1 MKRVFMLLLFICAF
15 AKMNAQSVTFEDGKY
30 YEVGFVNC
38 LVGNKTAPTEIQLI
52 LPSYSNPKGLKYV
65 DNDSKVVVFYNM
77 PACMTYFSCKGWTL
91 FNIGEHYFMIRRE
104 ITKEEAEKLADKC
117 IKDKKG

>member
-1 MKRVFMLLLFICAF
+1 
-15 AKMNAQSVTFEDGKY
+15 
-30 YEVGFVNC
+30 
-38 LVGNKTAPTEIQLI
+38 
-52 LPSYSNPKGLKYV
+52 
-65 DNDSKVVVFYNM
+65 
-77 PACMTYFSCKGWTL
+77 MTYFSCKGWTL